1 MHSSLEWAEGC
12 SAREQTLT
20 LPALVLGRMMCL
32 GEQMQLSLPCQSQP
46 PTLHPPTPT
55 RTFPRTPRQVQ
66 HGLGTPAYGPGF
78 LTLAEGTLHK

>member
-46 PTLHPPTPT
+46 PTPT
-55 RTFPRTPRQVQ
+55 RTFPRIPGQVQ
-66 HGLGTPAYGPGF
+66 HGLGTVCFQPMG
-78 LTLAEGTLHK
+78 LAS